1 MSLLWTH
8 LIEVAFALTA
18 TSSPTPVNCV
28 KTTLRA
34 CAASAPAKS
43 GWRGL
48 RCEKPIRWIP
58 QAPRKDTCVAIAT
71 ARATE
76 PMLSCYCPGTR
87 RPPTKSPSPATA
99 GAMHGSA
106 VNKVTDKKIV
116 LNMSA
121 SGRAKSPKKGWHSK
135 KLTDFVMM
143 LERNQDHFCNSA
155 MVQASPED

>member
-8 LIEVAFALTA
+8 LVEVAFALTA

-34 CAASAPAKS
+34 CAASALAKS

-58 QAPRKDTCVAIAT
+58 QASRKDTVAT

-76 PMLSCYCPGTR
+76 PMLSYCPGTR

-106 VNKVTDKKIV
+106 VNKVTDKKHG
-116 LNMSA
+116 LEHECF
-121 SGRAKSPKKGWHSK
+121 RTRKKSQ
-135 KLTDFVMM
+135 
-143 LERNQDHFCNSA
+143 ERLALQESHRFCDDA
-155 MVQASPED
+155 